1 MEPEARRI
9 CYFAAGETGV
19 LLPGGRIEHPR
30 GGIYRVVDCTFEADA
45 GFHLEEEYMDPAA
58 LPAPAPAA
66 APEAPVAAPEAPAAA
81 PAPAPEPVAQT
92 LAPDPTTAA
101 SEIQGLVGAAGG
113 NSALALGLA
122 VVAVAGG
129 GAAWK
134 FYSQQTKQSHELK
147 MKELELKSQT
157 PSQSPPPCILK
168 HGELDARLA
177 AVEAKAD
184 AAAKSAKSAGL
195 PAGFDADEIE
205 ERIEKLEKAAATAAK
220 KKV

>member
-1 MEPEARRI
+1 MEPEAHRI
-9 CYFAAGETGV
+9 CYFAAGETGT
-19 LLPGGRIEHPR
+19 LLPGGRIEHPD
-30 GGIYRVVDCTFEADA
+30 GSVYKLADCYFTADA
-45 GFHLEEEYMDPAA
+45 GFHLEEPKRMDPAA
-58 LPAPAPAA
+58 LPVP
-66 APEAPVAAPEAPAAA
+66 APEAPAAPVVGA
-81 PAPAPEPVAQT
+81 PAPTPEPVAQT

-101 SEIQGLVGAAGG
+101 GELQGLVGAAGG

-147 MKELELKSQT
+147 MKELEMKSQA

-195 PAGFDADEIE
+195 PVGFDADEIE
-205 ERIEKLEKAAATAAK
+205 ARIEKLEKLAK
-220 KKV
+220 KKVV

>member
-1 MEPEARRI
+1 MEPEARKT
-9 CYFAAGETGV
+9 CYFGAGETGT
-19 LLPGGRIEHPR
+19 LLPDGRIEHPR

-58 LPAPAPAA
+58 LPAPTP
-66 APEAPVAAPEAPAAA
+66 APEAPVVAPT
-81 PAPAPEPVAQT
+81 PAPEPVAQT
-92 LAPDPTTAA
+92 LVPDPTTAA
-101 SEIQGLVGAAGG
+101 SEIQGLVGAAGD

-168 HGELDARLA
+168 HGELEAKLA

-195 PAGFDADEIE
+195 PVGFDPDEIE

>member
-58 LPAPAPAA
+58 LPAPAPETPVAV
-66 APEAPVAAPEAPAAA
+66 PEAPVVAPT
-81 PAPAPEPVAQT
+81 PAPEPVAQT
-92 LAPDPTTAA
+92 LVPDPTTAA
-101 SEIQGLVGAAGG
+101 SEIQGLVGAAGD

>member
-1 MEPEARRI
+1 MEPEARRF
-9 CYFAAGETGV
+9 CYFGAGETGT

-30 GGIYRVVDCTFEADA
+30 GGVYTLADCTFEADA
-45 GFHLEEEYMDPAA
+45 GFHLEETHMDPAA
-58 LPAPAPAA
+58 LPAPAP
-66 APEAPVAAPEAPAAA
+66 EAPPV
-81 PAPAPEPVAQT
+81 APEPPATTPAPDFAAVTA
-92 LAPDPTTAA
+92 APDPTTAA
-101 SEIQGLVGAAGG
+101 NEIQGLVGAAGG

-147 MKELELKSQT
+147 MKELEMKSQT

-168 HGELDARLA
+168 HGELDAKLT
-177 AVEAKAD
+177 AVEAKLD
-184 AAAKSAKSAGL
+184 LVAKKAKTGGL

-205 ERIEKLEKAAATAAK
+205 ERIEKLEKAAKAK
-220 KKV
+220 ARA

>member
-1 MEPEARRI
+1 MEPEARRF
-9 CYFAAGETGV
+9 CYFGAGETGT

-30 GGIYRVVDCTFEADA
+30 GGVYTLADCTFEADA
-45 GFHLEEEYMDPAA
+45 GFHLEETHMDPVA
-58 LPAPAPAA
+58 LPAPTP
-66 APEAPVAAPEAPAAA
+66 APEAPLTVPEAPAVA
-81 PAPAPEPVAQT
+81 PNPVAQT
-92 LAPDPTTAA
+92 LVPDPTTAA

-147 MKELELKSQT
+147 MKELEMKSQT

-177 AVEAKAD
+177 AVEMKAD

-195 PAGFDADEIE
+195 PVGFDADEIE
-205 ERIEKLEKAAATAAK
+205 ERIEKLEKAAAAAAK

>member
-1 MEPEARRI
+1 MEPEARKI

-45 GFHLEEEYMDPAA
+45 GFHLEEEHMDPAA
-58 LPAPAPAA
+58 LPAP

-92 LAPDPTTAA
+92 LVPDPTTAA
-101 SEIQGLVGAAGG
+101 SELQGLVGAAGG
-113 NSALALGLA
+113 DSTLALGLA
-122 VVAVAGG
+122 AIAVLGG

-168 HGELDARLA
+168 HGELEAKLA

-205 ERIEKLEKAAATAAK
+205 ERIEKLEKLAK

>member
-1 MEPEARRI
+1 MEPEARKI

-30 GGIYRVVDCTFEADA
+30 GGVYRIADCTFEADA
-45 GFHLEEEYMDPAA
+45 GFHLEEEHMDPAA
-58 LPAPAPAA
+58 LPAP

-92 LAPDPTTAA
+92 LVPDPTTAA

-168 HGELDARLA
+168 HGELEAKLA
-177 AVEAKAD
+177 AVEMKAD

-195 PAGFDADEIE
+195 PVGFDADEIE
-205 ERIEKLEKAAATAAK
+205 ERIEKLEKLAK